1 MVKFSSYIFYLNEDI
16 IPNKS
21 GQEIIVERK
30 RNDQST
36 LAFGNILW
44 SSKWEDIYSERNPN
58 EAYDRFIRSFSKAYD
73 SSFPDVQIKN
83 KTKPNP

>member
-36 LAFGNILW
+36 LAFGNIL
-44 SSKWEDIYSERNPN
+44 
-58 EAYDRFIRSFSKAYD
+58 
-73 SSFPDVQIKN
+73 
-83 KTKPNP
+83 